1 MKKGIVKDEFKRI
14 KKGNRER
21 KNSVLKKKSKY
32 KKCKLRR
39 HTGKNFYVKMRKNK
53 TVD

>member
-1 MKKGIVKDEFKRI
+1 MSLKEI
-14 KKGNRER
+14 KKGKRER

-39 HTGKNFYVKMRKNK
+39 HTGEKKVERQNK
-53 TVD
+53 QKQNCRLKGKDQ